1 MVLLEGKNLTKSY
14 KNRAR
19 ETDALRDISF
29 YLKEKEFLG
38 IVRESGSGK
47 STLLRLIAGLERP
60 DSGILTYR
68 GDEYQYRKA
77 GYAGQFLQMIFQ
89 DAYGSFDPRLRMGD
103 QLEEVR
109 RRSIRKLASDSGRLA
124 GTLTENGGK
133 PGASAELRGLPED
146 TESLTE
152 NGGKPGASAELRGLP
167 EDTESLTENSR
178 KKGAS
183 AELRG
188 LPEDTESLTENS
200 GKKGASAELR
210 ELLKETLLE
219 ESLLKKRPRELSGG
233 QCQRMSI
240 VRALYSGA
248 EIILC
253 DEMTSALDVTAQ
265 AQIVRIFGR
274 LREMRSF
281 SSIIVSHDIALVYAM
296 CDRVMVMKD
305 GRIVEEGKTSEVIR
319 NPKDEY
325 TKQLI
330 MSAREQSL

>member
-1 MVLLEGKNLTKSY
+1 MVLLEGKNLTKKY
-14 KNRAR
+14 KNRER

-38 IVRESGSGK
+38 IVGESGSGK

-60 DSGILTYR
+60 DSGVLTYR
-68 GDEYQYRKA
+68 GDEYQNRKA

-89 DAYGSFDPRLRMGD
+89 DAYGSFDPRLRMGN
-103 QLEEVR
+103 QMEEVR
-109 RRSIRKLASDSGRLA
+109 RKNRRDLASNPGRLA
-124 GTLTENGGK
+124 GTMTENIGK
-133 PGASAELRGLPED
+133 TVASAELRELPER
-146 TESLTE
+146 TGILTKSNE
-152 NGGKPGASAELRGLP
+152 KS
-167 EDTESLTENSR
+167 
-178 KKGAS
+178 
-183 AELRG
+183 
-188 LPEDTESLTENS
+188 
-200 GKKGASAELR
+200 GASAELR

-219 ESLLKKRPRELSGG
+219 ENLLEKRPRELSGG

-281 SSIIVSHDIALVYAM
+281 SSIIVSHDIALVNAM
-296 CDRVMVMKD
+296 CDRIMVMKD

>member
-1 MVLLEGKNLTKSY
+1 MVLLEGKNLTKRY

-29 YLKEKEFLG
+29 YLYEKEFLG
-38 IVRESGSGK
+38 IVGESGSGK

-60 DSGILTYR
+60 DSGVLTYR

-89 DAYGSFDPRLRMGD
+89 DAYGSFDPRLRMGN
-103 QLEEVR
+103 QMEEVR
-109 RRSIRKLASDSGRLA
+109 RKNRRDLASNPGRLA
-124 GTLTENGGK
+124 GTMTENIGK
-133 PGASAELRGLPED
+133 
-146 TESLTE
+146 TV
-152 NGGKPGASAELRGLP
+152 
-167 EDTESLTENSR
+167 
-178 KKGAS
+178 
-183 AELRG
+183 
-188 LPEDTESLTENS
+188 
-200 GKKGASAELR
+200 ASAELR
-210 ELLKETLLE
+210 ELPERTGILTKSNEKSGTSAELRELLSETLLD

-265 AQIVRIFGR
+265 AQIVGIFGR

-296 CDRVMVMKD
+296 CDRIMVMKD

-330 MSAREQSL
+330 MSAREQGL

>member
-1 MVLLEGKNLTKSY
+1 MGGKNLMVLLEGKNLTKRY

-38 IVRESGSGK
+38 IVGESGSGK

-60 DSGILTYR
+60 DSGVLTYR
-68 GDEYQYRKA
+68 GDEYQHRKA

-89 DAYGSFDPRLRMGD
+89 DAYGSFDPRLHMGD
-103 QLEEVR
+103 QMEEVR
-109 RRSIRKLASDSGRLA
+109 RKNSRNPKSDSGRNA
-124 GTLTENGGK
+124 GTLTENSGK
-133 PGASAELRGLPED
+133 PGTSAELRELPERTEILTKSNEKPD
-146 TESLTE
+146 TSAKLRELPEGTGILTKSNE
-152 NGGKPGASAELRGLP
+152 KPG
-167 EDTESLTENSR
+167 T
-178 KKGAS
+178 
-183 AELRG
+183 
-188 LPEDTESLTENS
+188 
-200 GKKGASAELR
+200 SAELR
-210 ELLKETLLE
+210 ELLRETLLD

-274 LREMRSF
+274 LREIRSF
-281 SSIIVSHDIALVYAM
+281 SSIVVSHDIALVYAM
-296 CDRVMVMKD
+296 CDRIMVMKD

-330 MSAREQSL
+330 MSAREQGL

>member
-29 YLKEKEFLG
+29 YLNEKEFLG
-38 IVRESGSGK
+38 IVGESGSGK

-60 DSGILTYR
+60 DSGVLTYR
-68 GDEYQYRKA
+68 GGEYQHRKP

-103 QLEEVR
+103 QMEEVR
-109 RRSIRKLASDSGRLA
+109 RKKCRNIASDSGRFAETLTENSGKTGA
-124 GTLTENGGK
+124 STELSGLPEETGTLTENSGK
-133 PGASAELRGLPED
+133 TGASAELRGLPEE
-146 TESLTE
+146 TGTLAE
-152 NGGKPGASAELRGLP
+152 NNGKSRTSSELRG
-167 EDTESLTENSR
+167 
-178 KKGAS
+178 
-183 AELRG
+183 
-188 LPEDTESLTENS
+188 
-200 GKKGASAELR
+200 
-210 ELLKETLLE
+210 LLKETLLDE
-219 ESLLKKRPRELSGG
+219 GLLKKRPRELSGG

-296 CDRVMVMKD
+296 CDRIMVMKD

>member
-1 MVLLEGKNLTKSY
+1 MGGKNLMVLLEGKNLTKRY

-38 IVRESGSGK
+38 IVGESGSGK

-60 DSGILTYR
+60 DSGVLTYR
-68 GDEYQYRKA
+68 GGEYQHRKP

-89 DAYGSFDPRLRMGD
+89 DAYGSFDPRLHMGD
-103 QLEEVR
+103 QMEEVR
-109 RRSIRKLASDSGRLA
+109 RKNSRNPKSDSGRNA
-124 GTLTENGGK
+124 GTLTENSGK
-133 PGASAELRGLPED
+133 PGTSAELRELPEG
-146 TESLTE
+146 TGILTKSNE
-152 NGGKPGASAELRGLP
+152 KPG
-167 EDTESLTENSR
+167 T
-178 KKGAS
+178 
-183 AELRG
+183 
-188 LPEDTESLTENS
+188 
-200 GKKGASAELR
+200 SAELR
-210 ELLKETLLE
+210 ELLRETLLD

-274 LREMRSF
+274 LREIRSF
-281 SSIIVSHDIALVYAM
+281 SSIVVSHDIALVYAM
-296 CDRVMVMKD
+296 CDRIMVMKD

-330 MSAREQSL
+330 MSAREQGL

>member
-1 MVLLEGKNLTKSY
+1 MVLLEGKNLTKRY

-29 YLKEKEFLG
+29 YLYEKEFLG
-38 IVRESGSGK
+38 IVGESGSGK

-60 DSGILTYR
+60 DSGVLTYR
-68 GDEYQYRKA
+68 GDEYQHRKA

-89 DAYGSFDPRLRMGD
+89 DAYGSFDPRLHMGD
-103 QLEEVR
+103 QMEEVR
-109 RRSIRKLASDSGRLA
+109 RKNSRNPKSDSGRNA
-124 GTLTENGGK
+124 GTLTENSGK
-133 PGASAELRGLPED
+133 PGTSAELRELPERTEILTKSNEKPD
-146 TESLTE
+146 TSAKLRELPEGTGILTKSNE
-152 NGGKPGASAELRGLP
+152 KPG
-167 EDTESLTENSR
+167 T
-178 KKGAS
+178 
-183 AELRG
+183 
-188 LPEDTESLTENS
+188 
-200 GKKGASAELR
+200 SAELR
-210 ELLKETLLE
+210 ELLRETLLD

-274 LREMRSF
+274 LREIRSF
-281 SSIIVSHDIALVYAM
+281 SSIVVSHDIALVYAM
-296 CDRVMVMKD
+296 CDRIMVMKD

-330 MSAREQSL
+330 MSAREQGL

>member
-1 MVLLEGKNLTKSY
+1 MGGKNLMVLLEGKNLTKSY

-29 YLKEKEFLG
+29 YLNEKEFLG
-38 IVRESGSGK
+38 IVGESGSGK

-60 DSGILTYR
+60 DSGVLTYR
-68 GDEYQYRKA
+68 GGEYQHRKP

-103 QLEEVR
+103 QMEEVR
-109 RRSIRKLASDSGRLA
+109 GRNNRNPKSDSGRLA
-124 GTLTENGGK
+124 GTLTENSGK
-133 PGASAELRGLPED
+133 P
-146 TESLTE
+146 
-152 NGGKPGASAELRGLP
+152 
-167 EDTESLTENSR
+167 
-178 KKGAS
+178 GAS

-210 ELLKETLLE
+210 GLLKETLLE

-248 EIILC
+248 EILLC

-281 SSIIVSHDIALVYAM
+281 SSIIVSHDIALVHAM
-296 CDRVMVMKD
+296 CDRIMVMKD

>member
-38 IVRESGSGK
+38 IVGESGSGK

-109 RRSIRKLASDSGRLA
+109 RKNSRNPKSDSGRLA
-124 GTLTENGGK
+124 GN
-133 PGASAELRGLPED
+133 
-146 TESLTE
+146 
-152 NGGKPGASAELRGLP
+152 
-167 EDTESLTENSR
+167 LTENSGKTR
-178 KKGAS
+178 AS
-183 AELRG
+183 TELHG
-188 LPEDTESLTENS
+188 VPEETGILTENS

-219 ESLLKKRPRELSGG
+219 ERLLKKRPRELSGG

>member
-1 MVLLEGKNLTKSY
+1 MMNVINETCLRHDRVKMGGKNLMVLLEGKNLTKRY
-14 KNRAR
+14 KNRNR
-19 ETDALRDISF
+19 ETEALRDISF

-38 IVRESGSGK
+38 IVGESGSGK
-47 STLLRLIAGLERP
+47 STLLRQIAGIERP
-60 DSGILTYR
+60 DSGVLTYR
-68 GDEYQYRKA
+68 GDEYQNRKA

-89 DAYGSFDPRLRMGD
+89 DAYGSFDPRLRMGN
-103 QLEEVR
+103 QMEEVR
-109 RRSIRKLASDSGRLA
+109 RKNRRDLASNPGRLA
-124 GTLTENGGK
+124 GTMTENIGK
-133 PGASAELRGLPED
+133 
-146 TESLTE
+146 TV
-152 NGGKPGASAELRGLP
+152 
-167 EDTESLTENSR
+167 
-178 KKGAS
+178 
-183 AELRG
+183 
-188 LPEDTESLTENS
+188 
-200 GKKGASAELR
+200 ASAELR

-219 ESLLKKRPRELSGG
+219 ENLLEKRPRELSGG

-296 CDRVMVMKD
+296 CDRIMVMKD
-305 GRIVEEGKTSEVIR
+305 GHIVEEGKTSEVIR

>member
-1 MVLLEGKNLTKSY
+1 MVLLEGKNLTKKY
-14 KNRAR
+14 KNRER

-38 IVRESGSGK
+38 IVGESGSGK

-60 DSGILTYR
+60 DSGVLTYR
-68 GDEYQYRKA
+68 GDEYQNRKA

-89 DAYGSFDPRLRMGD
+89 DAYGSFDPRLRMGN
-103 QLEEVR
+103 QMEEVR
-109 RRSIRKLASDSGRLA
+109 RKNRRNLASNPGRLA
-124 GTLTENGGK
+124 GTMTENIGK
-133 PGASAELRGLPED
+133 TVASAELRELPER
-146 TESLTE
+146 TGILTKSNE
-152 NGGKPGASAELRGLP
+152 KPG
-167 EDTESLTENSR
+167 T
-178 KKGAS
+178 
-183 AELRG
+183 
-188 LPEDTESLTENS
+188 
-200 GKKGASAELR
+200 SAELR

-265 AQIVRIFGR
+265 AQIVRTFGR

-281 SSIIVSHDIALVYAM
+281 SSIIVSHDIALIYAM
-296 CDRVMVMKD
+296 CDRIMVMKD
-305 GRIVEEGKTSEVIR
+305 GHIVEEGKTSEIIR

-325 TKQLI
+325 TRQLI

>member
-38 IVRESGSGK
+38 IVGESGSGK

-152 NGGKPGASAELRGLP
+152 N
-167 EDTESLTENSR
+167 SR

-219 ESLLKKRPRELSGG
+219 ERLLKKRPRELSGG

>member
-1 MVLLEGKNLTKSY
+1 
-14 KNRAR
+14 
-19 ETDALRDISF
+19 
-29 YLKEKEFLG
+29 
-38 IVRESGSGK
+38 
-47 STLLRLIAGLERP
+47 
-60 DSGILTYR
+60 
-68 GDEYQYRKA
+68 
-77 GYAGQFLQMIFQ
+77 MIFQ

-109 RRSIRKLASDSGRLA
+109 GKNSRNPKSDSERLA
-124 GTLTENGGK
+124 GN
-133 PGASAELRGLPED
+133 
-146 TESLTE
+146 
-152 NGGKPGASAELRGLP
+152 
-167 EDTESLTENSR
+167 
-178 KKGAS
+178 
-183 AELRG
+183 
-188 LPEDTESLTENS
+188 LTENS
-200 GKKGASAELR
+200 GKTRASAVLRGLPEETGILTDNSGKTRASTELHGLPEETGILTDNGGKPGASAELR

-219 ESLLKKRPRELSGG
+219 ERLLKKRPRELSGG

-296 CDRVMVMKD
+296 CDRIMVMKD
-305 GRIVEEGKTSEVIR
+305 GRIVEEGKTSEAIR

>member
-1 MVLLEGKNLTKSY
+1 MFLLEGKNLTKRY

-38 IVRESGSGK
+38 IVGESGSGK

-60 DSGILTYR
+60 DSGVLTYR
-68 GDEYQYRKA
+68 GDEYQHRKA

-89 DAYGSFDPRLRMGD
+89 DAYGSFDPRLHMGD
-103 QLEEVR
+103 QMEEVR
-109 RRSIRKLASDSGRLA
+109 RKNSRNPKSDSGRNA
-124 GTLTENGGK
+124 GTLTENSGK
-133 PGASAELRGLPED
+133 PGTSAELRELPERTEILTKSNEKPD
-146 TESLTE
+146 TSAKLRELPEGTGILTKSNE
-152 NGGKPGASAELRGLP
+152 KPG
-167 EDTESLTENSR
+167 T
-178 KKGAS
+178 
-183 AELRG
+183 
-188 LPEDTESLTENS
+188 
-200 GKKGASAELR
+200 SAELR
-210 ELLKETLLE
+210 ELLRETLLD

-274 LREMRSF
+274 LREIRSF
-281 SSIIVSHDIALVYAM
+281 SSIVVSHDIALVYAM
-296 CDRVMVMKD
+296 CDRIMVMKD

-330 MSAREQSL
+330 MSAREQGL

>member
-1 MVLLEGKNLTKSY
+1 
-14 KNRAR
+14 
-19 ETDALRDISF
+19 
-29 YLKEKEFLG
+29 
-38 IVRESGSGK
+38 
-47 STLLRLIAGLERP
+47 
-60 DSGILTYR
+60 
-68 GDEYQYRKA
+68 
-77 GYAGQFLQMIFQ
+77 
-89 DAYGSFDPRLRMGD
+89 MGD
-103 QLEEVR
+103 QMEEVR
-109 RRSIRKLASDSGRLA
+109 RKNRRDLASNPGRLA
-124 GTLTENGGK
+124 GTMTENIGK
-133 PGASAELRGLPED
+133 
-146 TESLTE
+146 TV
-152 NGGKPGASAELRGLP
+152 
-167 EDTESLTENSR
+167 
-178 KKGAS
+178 
-183 AELRG
+183 
-188 LPEDTESLTENS
+188 
-200 GKKGASAELR
+200 ASAELR
-210 ELLKETLLE
+210 ELPERTGILTKSNEKPGTSAELRELLSETLLD

-296 CDRVMVMKD
+296 CDRIMVMKD

>member
-38 IVRESGSGK
+38 IVGESGSGK

-109 RRSIRKLASDSGRLA
+109 GKNSRNPKSDSERLA
-124 GTLTENGGK
+124 GNLTENGGK
-133 PGASAELRGLPED
+133 P
-146 TESLTE
+146 
-152 NGGKPGASAELRGLP
+152 
-167 EDTESLTENSR
+167 
-178 KKGAS
+178 GAS

-219 ESLLKKRPRELSGG
+219 ERLLKKRPRELSGG

>member
-38 IVRESGSGK
+38 IVGESGSGK

-109 RRSIRKLASDSGRLA
+109 RRSIRKLASDSGRLT

-133 PGASAELRGLPED
+133 PGASAELR
-146 TESLTE
+146 
-152 NGGKPGASAELRGLP
+152 
-167 EDTESLTENSR
+167 
-178 KKGAS
+178 
-183 AELRG
+183 
-188 LPEDTESLTENS
+188 
-200 GKKGASAELR
+200 

-219 ESLLKKRPRELSGG
+219 ERLLKKRPRELSGG

-296 CDRVMVMKD
+296 CDRIMVMKD

>member
-1 MVLLEGKNLTKSY
+1 MGGKNLMVLLEGKNLTKKY
-14 KNRAR
+14 KNRER

-38 IVRESGSGK
+38 IVGESGSGK

-60 DSGILTYR
+60 DSGVLTYR

-103 QLEEVR
+103 QMEEVR
-109 RRSIRKLASDSGRLA
+109 RKNRRDLASNPGRLA
-124 GTLTENGGK
+124 GTMTENIGK
-133 PGASAELRGLPED
+133 TVASAELRELPER
-146 TESLTE
+146 TGILTKSNE
-152 NGGKPGASAELRGLP
+152 KS
-167 EDTESLTENSR
+167 
-178 KKGAS
+178 
-183 AELRG
+183 
-188 LPEDTESLTENS
+188 
-200 GKKGASAELR
+200 GASAELR

-219 ESLLKKRPRELSGG
+219 ENLLEKRPRELSGG

-281 SSIIVSHDIALVYAM
+281 SSIIVSHDIALVNAM
-296 CDRVMVMKD
+296 CDRIMVMKD

>member
-29 YLKEKEFLG
+29 YLNEKEFLG
-38 IVRESGSGK
+38 IVGESGSGK

-60 DSGILTYR
+60 DSGVLTYR
-68 GDEYQYRKA
+68 GGEYQHRKP

-103 QLEEVR
+103 QMEEVR
-109 RRSIRKLASDSGRLA
+109 RRNNRNPKSDSGRLA
-124 GTLTENGGK
+124 GTLTENSGK
-133 PGASAELRGLPED
+133 P
-146 TESLTE
+146 
-152 NGGKPGASAELRGLP
+152 
-167 EDTESLTENSR
+167 
-178 KKGAS
+178 GAS

-248 EIILC
+248 GIILC

-296 CDRVMVMKD
+296 CDRIMVMKD
-305 GRIVEEGKTSEVIR
+305 GHIVEEGKTSEVIR

>member
-1 MVLLEGKNLTKSY
+1 
-14 KNRAR
+14 
-19 ETDALRDISF
+19 
-29 YLKEKEFLG
+29 
-38 IVRESGSGK
+38 
-47 STLLRLIAGLERP
+47 
-60 DSGILTYR
+60 
-68 GDEYQYRKA
+68 
-77 GYAGQFLQMIFQ
+77 
-89 DAYGSFDPRLRMGD
+89 MGD

-109 RRSIRKLASDSGRLA
+109 GKNSRNPKSDSERLA
-124 GTLTENGGK
+124 GN
-133 PGASAELRGLPED
+133 
-146 TESLTE
+146 LTE

-219 ESLLKKRPRELSGG
+219 ERLLKKRPRELSGG

>member
-38 IVRESGSGK
+38 IVGESGSGK

-77 GYAGQFLQMIFQ
+77 GYDGQFLQMIFQ

-103 QLEEVR
+103 QMEEVR
-109 RRSIRKLASDSGRLA
+109 GRSIRKLASDSGRLA

-133 PGASAELRGLPED
+133 P
-146 TESLTE
+146 
-152 NGGKPGASAELRGLP
+152 
-167 EDTESLTENSR
+167 
-178 KKGAS
+178 GAS

-281 SSIIVSHDIALVYAM
+281 SSIIVSHDIALVHAM

>member
-1 MVLLEGKNLTKSY
+1 M
-14 KNRAR
+14 
-19 ETDALRDISF
+19 RDISF

-38 IVRESGSGK
+38 IVGESGSGK

-60 DSGILTYR
+60 DSGVLTYR
-68 GDEYQYRKA
+68 GDEYQHRKA

-89 DAYGSFDPRLRMGD
+89 DAYGSFDPRLHMGD
-103 QLEEVR
+103 QMEEVR
-109 RRSIRKLASDSGRLA
+109 RKNSRNPKSDSGRNA
-124 GTLTENGGK
+124 GTLTENSGK
-133 PGASAELRGLPED
+133 PGTSAELRELPERTEILTKSNEKPD
-146 TESLTE
+146 TSAKLRELPEGTGILTKSNE
-152 NGGKPGASAELRGLP
+152 KPG
-167 EDTESLTENSR
+167 T
-178 KKGAS
+178 
-183 AELRG
+183 
-188 LPEDTESLTENS
+188 
-200 GKKGASAELR
+200 SAELR
-210 ELLKETLLE
+210 ELLRETLLD

-253 DEMTSALDVTAQ
+253 DEMTNALDVTAQ

-274 LREMRSF
+274 LREIRSF
-281 SSIIVSHDIALVYAM
+281 SSIVVSHDIALVYAM
-296 CDRVMVMKD
+296 CDRIMVMKD

-330 MSAREQSL
+330 MSAREQGL

>member
-1 MVLLEGKNLTKSY
+1 MGGQNLMVLLEGKNLTKKY
-14 KNRAR
+14 KNRER

-38 IVRESGSGK
+38 IVGESGSGK

-60 DSGILTYR
+60 DSGVLTYR
-68 GDEYQYRKA
+68 GDEYQNRKA

-89 DAYGSFDPRLRMGD
+89 DAYGSFDPRLRMGN
-103 QLEEVR
+103 QMEEVR
-109 RRSIRKLASDSGRLA
+109 RKNRRNLASNPGRLA
-124 GTLTENGGK
+124 GTMTENIGK
-133 PGASAELRGLPED
+133 TVASAELRELPER
-146 TESLTE
+146 TGILTKSNE
-152 NGGKPGASAELRGLP
+152 KPG
-167 EDTESLTENSR
+167 T
-178 KKGAS
+178 
-183 AELRG
+183 
-188 LPEDTESLTENS
+188 
-200 GKKGASAELR
+200 SAELR

-265 AQIVRIFGR
+265 AQIVRTFGR

-281 SSIIVSHDIALVYAM
+281 SSIIVSHDIALIYAM
-296 CDRVMVMKD
+296 CDRIMVMKD
-305 GRIVEEGKTSEVIR
+305 GHIVEEGKTSEIIR

-325 TKQLI
+325 TRQLI

>member
-38 IVRESGSGK
+38 IVGESGSGK

-109 RRSIRKLASDSGRLA
+109 GKNSRNPKSDSERLA
-124 GTLTENGGK
+124 GNLTENGGK

-167 EDTESLTENSR
+167 EDTESLTENS
-178 KKGAS
+178 
-183 AELRG
+183 
-188 LPEDTESLTENS
+188 

-210 ELLKETLLE
+210 ELLRETLLE
-219 ESLLKKRPRELSGG
+219 ERLLKKRPRELSGG

>member
-1 MVLLEGKNLTKSY
+1 MVLLVGKNLTKSY

-38 IVRESGSGK
+38 IVGESGSGK

-109 RRSIRKLASDSGRLA
+109 GKNSRNPKSDSERLA
-124 GTLTENGGK
+124 GN
-133 PGASAELRGLPED
+133 
-146 TESLTE
+146 
-152 NGGKPGASAELRGLP
+152 
-167 EDTESLTENSR
+167 
-178 KKGAS
+178 
-183 AELRG
+183 
-188 LPEDTESLTENS
+188 LTENS
-200 GKKGASAELR
+200 GKTRASAVLRGLPEETGILTDNSGKTRASTELHGLPEETGILTDNGGKPGASAELR

-219 ESLLKKRPRELSGG
+219 ERLLKKRPRELSGG

-296 CDRVMVMKD
+296 CDRIMVMKD

>member
-38 IVRESGSGK
+38 IVGESGSGK

-60 DSGILTYR
+60 DSGVLIYR

-109 RRSIRKLASDSGRLA
+109 RKNSRNPKSDSERLA
-124 GTLTENGGK
+124 GNLTENGGK

-167 EDTESLTENSR
+167 EDTESLTEN
-178 KKGAS
+178 G
-183 AELRG
+183 
-188 LPEDTESLTENS
+188 
-200 GKKGASAELR
+200 GKSGASAELR

-219 ESLLKKRPRELSGG
+219 ERLLKKRPRELSGG

-296 CDRVMVMKD
+296 CDRIMVMKD

>member
-38 IVRESGSGK
+38 IVGESGSGK

-152 NGGKPGASAELRGLP
+152 N
-167 EDTESLTENSR
+167 
-178 KKGAS
+178 
-183 AELRG
+183 
-188 LPEDTESLTENS
+188 S

-219 ESLLKKRPRELSGG
+219 ERLLKKRPRELSGG

-296 CDRVMVMKD
+296 CDRIMVMKD

>member
-38 IVRESGSGK
+38 IVGESGSGK

-109 RRSIRKLASDSGRLA
+109 GRSIRKLASDSGRLA

-133 PGASAELRGLPED
+133 P
-146 TESLTE
+146 
-152 NGGKPGASAELRGLP
+152 
-167 EDTESLTENSR
+167 
-178 KKGAS
+178 GAS

-281 SSIIVSHDIALVYAM
+281 SSIIVSHDIALVHAM
-296 CDRVMVMKD
+296 CDRIMVMKD